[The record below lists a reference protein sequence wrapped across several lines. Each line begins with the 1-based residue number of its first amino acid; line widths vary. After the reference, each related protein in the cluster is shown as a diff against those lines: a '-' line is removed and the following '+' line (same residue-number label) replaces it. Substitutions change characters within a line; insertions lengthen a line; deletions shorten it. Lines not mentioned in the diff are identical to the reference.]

1 MDPQTKRTITA
12 YGATEL
18 RDLIRKW
25 MDPLGVSTTYHQ
37 SLTPAS
43 VMIEITYADSDG
55 AMVRQQWI
63 HAKPEVVRDLIQPN
77 HKIAQGEFFK

>member
-12 YGATEL
+12 HDATEL
-18 RDLIRKW
+18 RDLLRKW
-25 MDPLGVSTTYHQ
+25 LDMRGVSTTYSQ

-55 AMVRQQWI
+55 VMVRQQWI
-63 HAKPEVVRDLIQPN
+63 HTKPEVVRDLIQPKE
-77 HKIAQGEFFK
+77 KIAQGAFFK

>member
-12 YGATEL
+12 HDTTEL
-18 RDLIRKW
+18 RDLIHKW
-25 MDPLGVSTTYHQ
+25 LDMRGVSTTYSQ

-55 AMVRQQWI
+55 VMVRQQWI
-63 HAKPEVVRDLIQPN
+63 HTKPEVVRDMIQPSIKN
-77 HKIAQGEFFK
+77 KQGELFK